1 MLGEGEWRGL
11 YLDNYAM
18 LPHFR
23 NFDDMLEIIIN
34 VHGPYRN
41 FEWFL
46 FFPVNLAKYW
56 NSLPLSARNL
66 SAVVR

>member
-1 MLGEGEWRGL
+1 MEGGCWGRGEWRGL

-23 NFDDMLEIIIN
+23 NYDDILEIIIN

-41 FEWFL
+41 FEWSL
-46 FFPVNLAKYW
+46 FFSSKFGQVLEFTAT
-56 NSLPLSARNL
+56 
-66 SAVVR
+66 VC